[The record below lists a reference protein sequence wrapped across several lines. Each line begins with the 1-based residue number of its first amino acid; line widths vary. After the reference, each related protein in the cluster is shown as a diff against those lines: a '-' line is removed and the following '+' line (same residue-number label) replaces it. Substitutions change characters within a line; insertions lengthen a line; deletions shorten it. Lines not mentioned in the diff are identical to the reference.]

1 MLDLKPYHDAVITAD
16 AEVQRIA
23 NEIDAAFLKGT
34 EEGTGQALA
43 LRPALDEAQAKYDSA
58 IKLYESLKKASQ
70 PSNVATN
77 FVPVSPTL
85 PDPEGEKPKGIMKL
99 SEFQNLVP
107 SERMKFIKGGGK
119 VED

>member
-23 NEIDAAFLKGT
+23 NEIDAAFQQGT

-43 LRPALDEAQAKYDSA
+43 LRPALDEAQTKYDA
-58 IKLYESLKKASQ
+58 AMKLYESLKKASQ

-85 PDPEGEKPKGIMKL
+85 PDGETPKAEMKRNEFEALNAVEKRKYAL
-99 SEFQNLVP
+99 S
-107 SERMKFIKGGGK
+107 GGRII
-119 VED
+119 D